1 MSATI
6 SLLYLFYV
14 PLQLVACLKKRLEEL
29 RIENANILENHDDLI
44 QQVSEDSDVMGQILS
59 LFCCLKLDQ
68 KVEI

>member
-1 MSATI
+1 
-6 SLLYLFYV
+6 
-14 PLQLVACLKKRLEEL
+14 LEEL